1 MPSQNFNNKNG
12 GECQRKEDLV
22 TYLYGEATSE
32 QERSFKQ
39 HLKECSSC
47 EQELKDF
54 GFARQTLQN
63 WEVTPPLPMVL
74 ELPATQVRSLKAIL
88 QELAAILPAWFKYG
102 TGLVGAGAALLLCLA
117 IFNTQIHY
125 GKEGFSFQT
134 ALYNGKTTIKE
145 IPAPNSGY
153 SEEATKTLVAKMLA
167 DKESQF
173 SQELEAKR
181 TQIEQEIQQR
191 INRLTDEMSEKNS
204 SELSKTSLE
213 LKRQQRSELERLLK
227 EMDREPKNYSED
239 EDPFNL
245 WGSVGD
251 KPIRNSEAES
261 SHGAN

>member
-1 MPSQNFNNKNG
+1 MQSQNFDNKNG

-22 TYLYGEATSE
+22 TYLYGEATSA
-32 QERSFKQ
+32 QEDSFKQ
-39 HLKECSSC
+39 HLKECRNC
-47 EQELKDF
+47 EQELKEF
-54 GFARQTLQN
+54 GFARQTLQT
-63 WEVTPPLPMVL
+63 WEVIPPLPMVL
-74 ELPATQVRSLKAIL
+74 ELGATQPRSLRAIF

-102 TGLVGAGAALLLCLA
+102 TGLVGVGAALLLCLA

-125 GKEGFSFQT
+125 NKEGFSFQT

-145 IPAPNSGY
+145 IPVTNSNY

-167 DKESQF
+167 DKQAQF

-181 TQIEQEIQQR
+181 AQIEQDIQQR
-191 INRLTDEMSEKNS
+191 INRLTGEMSEKNS

-227 EMDREPKNYSED
+227 EMDREPKSYPDD

-245 WGSVGD
+245 WGGVGD
-251 KPIRNSEAES
+251 KPNRQSKSEN